1 MGEVRI
7 PVVGISVSKRETGFS
22 VLKGRNLKARGI
34 APGSGNVF
42 RIVRVE
48 MCASEQPKIRTKW
61 STNNFRTNNLFHSVR
76 NQGVAL
82 YPVFSRAVFYSPLFT
97 RGVTPGYHIQALQAK
112 NTVSY

>member
-1 MGEVRI
+1 MGEARI
-7 PVVGISVSKRETGFS
+7 QGVGIPVSKRETGFS

-48 MCASEQPKIRTKW
+48 KCASEQPKIRTKW
-61 STNNFRTNNLFHSVR
+61 SIHNFRTNNLFHSVR

-82 YPVFSRAVFYSPLFT
+82 YTFFSRTVFYSPLFT
-97 RGVTPGYHIQALQAK
+97 RGGTPGYYIPALQAEK
-112 NTVSY
+112 TINY